1 MKRLVELCKQYTN
14 LDEDEIRQL
23 IFEAKRIE
31 QVDDY
36 EDYDVFIDVKN
47 QFNGQAV
54 VVYHKLPQ
62 NGRSLYRQQ
71 VVGKDALRENEPGV
85 FHTFETKLK
94 SVDLLAETQEH
105 RLIRQRIYPIA
116 FNNRTIGVTIVE
128 SDVSQDVL
136 DNFQG
141 RDLESRYNDVS
152 ATIQLFGRLDKA
164 VTNQLADAVLGFDQS
179 GHLVLANRTAIELY
193 QKVGYIGNIFG
204 LTYDNLSLDGS
215 NFAEVSSKIKQ
226 VQDDEQPL
234 VSNFN
239 YLNYFFRSS
248 KFWNKQ
254 NRQLVILIQDKTDVK
269 RKEAEI
275 ISKSVAIREINHRV
289 KNNLQSVISLLRI
302 QQRRIQNPE
311 AKKALNESVSRIM
324 AIASTYELMSKQL
337 DDETNLKAAIQL
349 LISHFVQLNDSA
361 TKLKIKL
368 DIDSTIVVDNDQIV
382 TISIII
388 NELLQNVVSHAFPN
402 GIQKDSQVSIIGQ
415 AENGIITIR
424 VQDNGVGF
432 DLDQTRSG
440 SLGLMIIRSYVS
452 DKLLGRLK
460 IKSSSRGTV
469 TSFSFDQQTQ
479 H

>member
-1 MKRLVELCKQYTN
+1 
-14 LDEDEIRQL
+14 
-23 IFEAKRIE
+23 
-31 QVDDY
+31 
-36 EDYDVFIDVKN
+36 
-47 QFNGQAV
+47 
-54 VVYHKLPQ
+54 
-62 NGRSLYRQQ
+62 
-71 VVGKDALRENEPGV
+71 
-85 FHTFETKLK
+85 
-94 SVDLLAETQEH
+94 
-105 RLIRQRIYPIA
+105 
-116 FNNRTIGVTIVE
+116 
-128 SDVSQDVL
+128 
-136 DNFQG
+136 
-141 RDLESRYNDVS
+141 
-152 ATIQLFGRLDKA
+152 
-164 VTNQLADAVLGFDQS
+164 
-179 GHLVLANRTAIELY
+179 
-193 QKVGYIGNIFG
+193 
-204 LTYDNLSLDGS
+204 
-215 NFAEVSSKIKQ
+215 
-226 VQDDEQPL
+226 
-234 VSNFN
+234 
-239 YLNYFFRSS
+239 
-248 KFWNKQ
+248 
-254 NRQLVILIQDKTDVK
+254 
-269 RKEAEI
+269 
-275 ISKSVAIREINHRV
+275 
-289 KNNLQSVISLLRI
+289 
-302 QQRRIQNPE
+302 
-311 AKKALNESVSRIM
+311 
-324 AIASTYELMSKQL
+324 MSKQL